1 MFQKKNI
8 KEHHPNW
15 PEIPDHSYRILIIRG
30 SGSGITNTLF
40 NMINQEPDIEKIY
53 LYTKDLQEVK
63 YQFLTNK
70 REDIGT
76 KHFNDSFIIIK

>member
-1 MFQKKNI
+1 MFKKNNI
-8 KEHHPNW
+8 KEHNPNW

-70 REDIGT
+70 REDVGT